1 MSVPVLSIPLPPRLG
16 PFQPNPSILEAAL
29 PSSPLPAPKLGC
41 PGTYRW
47 SRRGRCARSAGSCA
61 MTVTLP
67 PGWRP
72 GCCRTA
78 PRPGSCCGSAGSKA
92 HAVRSS
98 AGGNGPGRDLPTSL
112 SPCLQMDPAG
122 WVCSTVAP
130 HHQTPLALPL
140 WVHPKAF
147 RHTGPSH
154 SCPGHPSDGSEQ
166 QWRIAPPWGLLPV
179 ACTPVCHPPAP
190 LPTEPWAAGN
200 KLLLS
205 ASFCP
210 ISSEMSQLVGCG
222 ALGSGGRGTE

>member
-1 MSVPVLSIPLPPRLG
+1 
-16 PFQPNPSILEAAL
+16 
-29 PSSPLPAPKLGC
+29 
-41 PGTYRW
+41 
-47 SRRGRCARSAGSCA
+47 

-98 AGGNGPGRDLPTSL
+98 VGGNGPGRDFPTSL
-112 SPCLQMDPAG
+112 SPCLQTNPAG

-130 HHQTPLALPL
+130 HHQTPLAPPL

-154 SCPGHPSDGSEQ
+154 LCPGHPSDGSEQ

-179 ACTPVCHPPAP
+179 ACTLVCHPPAP

-210 ISSEMSQLVGCG
+210 ISSGMSQLCLTEGDRYSNLASGSSSASETRWFNLLFVSWSQKDYKEQEKNRAMQLLNLQLLWNQRIHGVKDH
-222 ALGSGGRGTE
+222 LGPIPLP